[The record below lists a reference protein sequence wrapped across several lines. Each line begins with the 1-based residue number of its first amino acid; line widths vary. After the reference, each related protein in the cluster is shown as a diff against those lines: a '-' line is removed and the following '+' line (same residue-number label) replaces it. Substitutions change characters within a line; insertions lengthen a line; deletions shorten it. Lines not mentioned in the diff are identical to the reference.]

1 MTPMRIRKYVNC
13 MVLLAESHPF
23 GTFLPILLQRDRL
36 QWESTRGGGGGALS
50 SFFFMKFSLNY
61 RIKP

>member
-36 QWESTRGGGGGALS
+36 QWESTRGEGFK
-50 SFFFMKFSLNY
+50 FFFFHEIFVKL
-61 RIKP
+61 